1 MSLWPSLDSAKLQ
14 DLSLTLFVL
23 FPTHQLKFSE
33 KADGFCTVYFSP
45 LLKRTSFV
53 KFLITYIVADN
64 CNEENYKRLLESNSA
79 IFYLFERDDF
89 CFEYGVN
96 FDQLWLFL
104 KDDKL
109 LQKSSPNTW

>member
-1 MSLWPSLDSAKLQ
+1 M
-14 DLSLTLFVL
+14 
-23 FPTHQLKFSE
+23 
-33 KADGFCTVYFSP
+33 
-45 LLKRTSFV
+45 KRTSFDN
-53 KFLITYIVADN
+53 FLITYIVADN